1 MLNYFLLLFLIAYMI
16 FRFSKP
22 PPSIDDYKKKK
33 EPDVYN
39 IEKIYM
45 ISSICFV
52 ICTIFIL
59 IQPFLLF
66 FIHTYFIAF
75 PTVFFGIFNTVMT
88 VLFKKYRDDIYF
100 FESYNLI
107 FTLLVTFIGMYSI
120 YNPLDKQLFQ
130 MMSCPTDIPQE
141 TNHDNRRTPGV
152 KYEAYFLS
160 PSKHTAHHNNRR
172 TIRTPGVDYDPHYVP
187 EPRELASRGYR
198 ATDHVETDSGGNLI
212 TDPLDRLTLDRLRR
226 GKHDLNPQETQEQL
240 NAQNETLREKFDEFN
255 PQLTRRNKFKSSR
268 KDRIHPDTTAYNRAQ
283 NPVARKATVPSQVFD
298 ETGEMMSRHEQYKTP
313 QISTFT
319 SLHPIRGLSPQ
330 ETDTFS
336 SHDQEFFQNQFDHFR
351 N

>member
-1 MLNYFLLLFLIAYMI
+1 MLNYFLLLFLIAYVI

-52 ICTIFIL
+52 ICTIFIIL
-59 IQPFLLF
+59 QPFTLMV
-66 FIHTYFIAF
+66 IPTYFIAF

-88 VLFKKYRDDIYF
+88 VLFIKYRDDIYF

-130 MMSCPTDIPQE
+130 LMSCPTDIPQE
-141 TNHDNRRTPGV
+141 TN
-152 KYEAYFLS
+152 
-160 PSKHTAHHNNRR
+160 RR
-172 TIRTPGVDYDPHYVP
+172 TIGIADLYHDPHYVP

-226 GKHDLNPQETQEQL
+226 RQRDFNQQEQL
-240 NAQNETLREKFDEFN
+240 NSQKATLHEKFDELKN
-255 PQLTRRNKFKSSR
+255 PPLTRKKFNSSR
-268 KDRIHPDTTAYNRAQ
+268 KNKVQDIPRFQT
-283 NPVARKATVPSQVFD
+283 
-298 ETGEMMSRHEQYKTP
+298 YKTSAERESLKSLLIAP
-313 QISTFT
+313 HPLDSETVRGQEFDNPELSRRNSRRNSRISQGFT
-319 SLHPIRGLSPQ
+319 TTQNNLS
-330 ETDTFS
+330 S
-336 SHDQEFFQNQFDHFR
+336 NYLDQENSS
-351 N
+351 

>member
-52 ICTIFIL
+52 ICTIFIIL
-59 IQPFLLF
+59 RPFT
-66 FIHTYFIAF
+66 IIVIAPYFIAF

-88 VLFKKYRDDIYF
+88 VLFIKYRDDIYF

-141 TNHDNRRTPGV
+141 TNHNRTF
-152 KYEAYFLS
+152 EAYFLS
-160 PSKHTAHHNNRR
+160 PSKHTATDGYVSTRGR
-172 TIRTPGVDYDPHYVP
+172 DYEH
-187 EPRELASRGYR
+187 EFAQQ
-198 ATDHVETDSGGNLI
+198 TH
-212 TDPLDRLTLDRLRR
+212 
-226 GKHDLNPQETQEQL
+226 EQL
-240 NAQNETLREKFDEFN
+240 NPHNETLHKQYNEFKT
-255 PQLTRRNKFKSSR
+255 PQLTRKNIFNPLRKNKVQDIPRHQPKPLIKGTEMDSIR
-268 KDRIHPDTTAYNRAQ
+268 EYNAAQ
-283 NPVARKATVPSQVFD
+283 NPVSHKAYTVRGQEFD
-298 ETGEMMSRHEQYKTP
+298 ELRNS
-313 QISTFT
+313 
-319 SLHPIRGLSPQ
+319 GLSQRYSRMPQ
-330 ETDTFS
+330 GFTETQHDLSFNSLNQENS
-336 SHDQEFFQNQFDHFR
+336 S
-351 N
+351 